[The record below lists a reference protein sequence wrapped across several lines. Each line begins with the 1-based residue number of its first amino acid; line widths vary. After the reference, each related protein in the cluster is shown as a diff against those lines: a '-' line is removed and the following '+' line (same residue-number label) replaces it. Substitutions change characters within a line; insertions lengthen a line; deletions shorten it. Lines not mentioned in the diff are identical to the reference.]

1 MEAIHEVQRLL
12 PSLSR
17 GEKAQVLQWVVQDLG
32 DDFPG
37 IDSSPSVCG
46 GDACIVRTRIP
57 VWMLERYRRF
67 GVTERDRLDSYPS
80 LLAEDLANAWA
91 YARIHCAEIDDRI
104 QANEEAWRCQAF
116 TRMRISRFKWCGNFE
131 S

>member
-1 MEAIHEVQRLL
+1 MEAIDEVQRLL

-17 GEKAQVLQWVVQDLG
+17 GEKAQVLKWVVQDLG

-57 VWMLERYRRF
+57 VWLLERYRRL
-67 GVTERDRLDSYPS
+67 GVTERDLLDSYPT
-80 LLAEDLANAWA
+80 LRAEDLANAWA
-91 YARIHCAEIDDRI
+91 YARIHSADVDNQIRTT
-104 QANEEAWRCQAF
+104 EEA
-116 TRMRISRFKWCGNFE
+116 
-131 S
+131 